1 MAEAVFV
8 FDGAAPTALFVFFSF
23 SFTGFFLTIAAV
35 NLRDSIDPA
44 LVGLAIVYSLQM
56 LGASI
61 ETAALLLSSRTC
73 FFQLTITVIRT
84 HYPAGLASWVVKSF
98 IDLENYMTS
107 LERVNQLASVPREG
121 GDEGKASVPPP
132 QWPSEGRIAFDNV
145 VLRYRE
151 GLSPALR
158 GLSFE
163 VRWARLALD
172 VRSAATCTE
181 GRSPSLLLMTTT
193 FFFFFFSNPRPP
205 DSSPRRPGEKLGIVG
220 RTGAGKS
227 SIIAALFRLFEIEGA
242 GRITVDGLD
251 TATVPLNTLRQRMSI
266 IPQVRAG
273 PPHARA
279 WAAGS
284 RAAFPLTLTVDIA
297 LVRIR
302 SF

>member
-1 MAEAVFV
+1 MTVAEAVFV

-193 FFFFFFSNPRPP
+193 FFFFFFLQSTAPRLLPAQA
-205 DSSPRRPGEKLGIVG
+205 RREAWHCGKDRRGKVKHHC
-220 RTGAGKS
+220 GA
-227 SIIAALFRLFEIEGA
+227 
-242 GRITVDGLD
+242 
-251 TATVPLNTLRQRMSI
+251 VPS
-266 IPQVRAG
+266 V
-273 PPHARA
+273 
-279 WAAGS
+279 
-284 RAAFPLTLTVDIA
+284 
-297 LVRIR
+297 
-302 SF
+302 